1 MLVPY
6 ARKNHNV
13 SNFNPFHDFDELERA
28 FFSDNALGEFKA
40 DIQEDG
46 DNFVL
51 EADLPGFKKED
62 IHVDVADDRLTVSAE
77 RHSNYEDKDKKGNY
91 LRCERSYGS
100 YARSFDISG
109 IDAAGIK
116 AAYADG
122 VPARDAAEAEGSPRL
137 VQTAGD
143 RITDRSSTASR
154 ANSCPSAP

>member
-1 MLVPY
+1 MFELRPY
-6 ARKNHNV
+6 RNNNHMTTYD
-13 SNFNPFHDFDELERA
+13 PFRDMEALERA
-28 FFSDNALGEFKA
+28 FFGNRDFLGDVGTFKT

-122 VPARDAAEAEGSPRL
+122 VLRVTLPKQKEVPASSRRL
-137 VQTAGD
+137 E
-143 RITDRSSTASR
+143 IE
-154 ANSCPSAP
+154 